1 MVAPIG
7 VKNSVFV
14 FVQSDNLLYIPPT
27 DSFFYN
33 IEAMIFR

>member
-7 VKNSVFV
+7 VKNSEFV

-27 DSFFYN
+27 DSFFYS
-33 IEAMIFR
+33 IEEMIFR